1 MQAFMSAKGT
11 GNWLRYGEDFPNVR
25 VTELKINYCVGKLR
39 AATFGRG
46 MWEADL
52 FPRKTTSLF
61 GALEAVD
68 QSETW
73 NADKHLSRD
82 IRVKAGVTLTLKNM
96 TLNMPKDGLIV
107 VEPGGQLT
115 VDSSTITNL
124 CGQVWQGIEVW
135 GTTQNSQAPNNQ
147 GVLLT
152 THSTIEHAKEAVR
165 LWKVGDYPNASGTS
179 GGTGGIVIAG
189 NTQFLNNWRSAEFM
203 KYRASGASP
212 YLSQFVDC
220 TFEVNDDLRQDFL
233 GHLSAWSIGRLQVQG
248 CTFRDTRSQ
257 RNDDPYG
264 IFTLSASVQLT
275 AWQNSGN
282 FQRNSFE
289 GLSRGVVLGGTPTQ
303 YSNVV
308 DQTDFV
314 DNNRGVIVRASGGLK
329 IIRNTFAVGNHPSN
343 NDSYG
348 VSILRQ
354 GDFEAQQNDFAPS
367 VNAAT
372 NRPTLGF
379 WVDDLGSGFNEIRS
393 NTFTNLSLANLAHGN
408 SGRDPFNQFGGL
420 QYLCNGQTGNAL
432 DITVMQA
439 YQAPTGAA
447 IGTDQGGFG
456 QPAYNSFS
464 YPLDG
469 SFGIDWHFSNDA
481 SLLGNIDYWVA
492 PNAPTV
498 EVPTDIINVTN
509 NVAINAGVPN
519 FCDLKYTNLGF
530 FKPLGNNGE
539 VVTLSTLKTDY
550 HQYWNDYQQLLQDYS
565 NDATSTT
572 LPSEI
577 GGKGQLLTNKA
588 NEVIFYYRNDTT
600 ANNWDSVA
608 VWIQHKVGVS
618 AAYELV
624 EHYWSGERYADALD
638 HLSTITTNYTLTDVV
653 LDNHQD
659 YLILLDLLNT
669 AYQDGRTEATLT
681 KDEVIVLNELTDNNY
696 GFAATKAANIVDFFY
711 SDTYRYHPTLPE
723 GGEEK
728 RSQWPLTKIDK
739 GNLAIYPN
747 PTTDWADV
755 QYKLPEDIEEGRLV
769 VTSTAGQQIVTLPI
783 QQQQG
788 VLTLNTSQWLAG
800 TYFVVL
806 YTEEEAVEQSQLII
820 RK

>member
-1 MQAFMSAKGT
+1 MGFVYQRGTNDRLYIATDAGIYVREGT

-25 VTELKINYCVGKLR
+25 VTEIKINYCVGKLR

-46 MWEADL
+46 MWEADIL
-52 FPRKTTSLF
+52 PAEDNIAFRSF
-61 GALEAVD
+61 RSVD
-68 QSETW
+68 QNETW
-73 NADKHLSRD
+73 TTDKNMSRD

-203 KYRASGASP
+203 KYRSSGASP

-220 TFEVNDDLRQDFL
+220 TFEVNDELRQDFL
-233 GHLSAWSIGRLQVQG
+233 GHLSAWNIGRLQIQG

-257 RNDDPYG
+257 RDDDDPYG

-329 IIRNTFAVGNHPSN
+329 LLRNSFEVGGHPSTD
-343 NDSYG
+343 DSYG

-354 GDFEAQQNDFAPS
+354 GDFVAEQNDFAPS
-367 VNAAT
+367 VNAAAG
-372 NRPTLGF
+372 RPTLGF
-379 WVDDLGSGFNEIRS
+379 WVDDLGSGFNEIRN

-408 SGRDPFNQFGGL
+408 SGFDLSNQFGGL

-439 YQAPTGAA
+439 YQAPIGAA
-447 IGTDQGGFG
+447 IGTDQGDFG

-464 YPLDG
+464 YPLNG
-469 SFGIDWHFSNDA
+469 SFGIDWHMSNDA
-481 SLLGNIDYWVA
+481 SILNKVNYW
-492 PNAPTV
+492 
-498 EVPTDIINVTN
+498 
-509 NVAINAGVPN
+509 
-519 FCDLKYTNLGF
+519 
-530 FKPLGNNGE
+530 
-539 VVTLSTLKTDY
+539 
-550 HQYWNDYQQLLQDYS
+550 
-565 NDATSTT
+565 
-572 LPSEI
+572 LP
-577 GGKGQLLTNKA
+577 
-588 NEVIFYYRNDTT
+588 
-600 ANNWDSVA
+600 
-608 VWIQHKVGVS
+608 
-618 AAYELV
+618 
-624 EHYWSGERYADALD
+624 
-638 HLSTITTNYTLTDVV
+638 
-653 LDNHQD
+653 
-659 YLILLDLLNT
+659 
-669 AYQDGRTEATLT
+669 
-681 KDEVIVLNELTDNNY
+681 
-696 GFAATKAANIVDFFY
+696 
-711 SDTYRYHPTLPE
+711 
-723 GGEEK
+723 
-728 RSQWPLTKIDK
+728 
-739 GNLAIYPN
+739 PN
-747 PTTDWADV
+747 PTQVQEPTDTINVDN
-755 QYKLPEDIEEGRLV
+755 
-769 VTSTAGQQIVTLPI
+769 S
-783 QQQQG
+783 
-788 VLTLNTSQWLAG
+788 S
-800 TYFVVL
+800 
-806 YTEEEAVEQSQLII
+806 SII
-820 RK
+820 WR